1 MEDRGL
7 LFKDSLVGIESPDD
21 IMMNIMETFTET
33 EVTPEVGKYYTFVYS
48 PKTPNL
54 YYDQYPLVACLEI
67 FRWGFRGLN
76 FHWGQ
81 PRNYTWEE
89 IQGYLHIINT
99 EEIMSVRSLPYAQY
113 LLNN

>member
-1 MEDRGL
+1 MEERGL
-7 LFKDSLVGIESPDD
+7 LLKDSLVGIESPDD

-67 FRWGFRGLN
+67 FRKCFINYIHFVLN
-76 FHWGQ
+76 QETASSF
-81 PRNYTWEE
+81 
-89 IQGYLHIINT
+89 
-99 EEIMSVRSLPYAQY
+99 SAACSLSQS
-113 LLNN
+113 LL

>member
-7 LFKDSLVGIESPDD
+7 LLKDSLVGIESPDD

-67 FRWGFRGLN
+67 FRW
-76 FHWGQ
+76 
-81 PRNYTWEE
+81 
-89 IQGYLHIINT
+89 
-99 EEIMSVRSLPYAQY
+99 
-113 LLNN
+113 